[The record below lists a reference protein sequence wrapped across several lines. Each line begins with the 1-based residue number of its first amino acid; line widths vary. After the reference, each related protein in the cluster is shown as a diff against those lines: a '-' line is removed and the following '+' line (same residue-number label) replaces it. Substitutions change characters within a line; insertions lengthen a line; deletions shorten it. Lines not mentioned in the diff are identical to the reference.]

1 VVLFLSC
8 VCVCEPSGLG
18 EPYTGGG
25 VPWIASYG
33 GQYTGT
39 HALVAAPKVVVGAVS
54 VSVGL

>member
-1 VVLFLSC
+1 MSC